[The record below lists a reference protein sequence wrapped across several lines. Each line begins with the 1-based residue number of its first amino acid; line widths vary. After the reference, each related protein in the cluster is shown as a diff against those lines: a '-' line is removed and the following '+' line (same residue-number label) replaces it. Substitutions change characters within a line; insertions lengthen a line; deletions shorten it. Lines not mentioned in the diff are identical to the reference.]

1 MTSRDFNL
9 AYLAHPYL
17 PKADG
22 NRREQLEALVER
34 AQARLLVADQSAQP
48 MAIRT
53 ASHFLIACEA
63 LLNRWLDRRNHDDEE
78 TSEEEGKV
86 PVDPVEYEAM
96 LRLLQS
102 DQAISDKFQT
112 LIQEIQ
118 NQ

>member
-17 PKADG
+17 PKSGG
-22 NRREQLEALVER
+22 NRREQLEALVDR

-53 ASHFLIACEA
+53 ASHLLIACEA
-63 LLNRWLDRRNHDDEE
+63 LLNRWLDRRNHEDEE
-78 TSEEEGKV
+78 TSEDDNKV

-96 LRLLQS
+96 FRLLQS
-102 DQAISDKFQT
+102 DQAISDKFHA
-112 LIQEIQ
+112 LVNELQ